1 MKTSIFITVIV
12 ASLISCFANIINIIR
27 QENYFRSQNHKI
39 ELMQKALEM
48 SDNILDS
55 HNIWDTDG
63 SDYMS
68 DYLTI
73 RQEIDSTFG
82 SGFDKQ

>member
-73 RQEIDSTFG
+73 RQEIDSTFF
-82 SGFDKQ
+82 SGFDK

>member
-1 MKTSIFITVIV
+1 MKTSIFITIVV
-12 ASLISCFANIINIIR
+12 ASIISCLANIINIIR
-27 QENYFRSQNHKI
+27 QEDYLKKQNHKI

-68 DYLTI
+68 DYLMI
-73 RQEIDSTFG
+73 RQEIDSTFL
-82 SGFDKQ
+82 SGFNKY